1 LGSIQWTIIASN
13 LRETSYAVS
22 SLSKGAR
29 YAFRVLA
36 GTGKAFSKPS
46 PPTDLVQLIDR
57 GTAHSFCVCVCAW
70 LRACVCVCVCL
81 PACVCAC
88 LPVSVRACLRA
99 YLC

>member
-1 LGSIQWTIIASN
+1 MTQHVFGYFSTDPNSLLYAVQQQALGSIQWTIIASN

-57 GTAHSFCVCVCAW
+57 GTQNSFCVCV
-70 LRACVCVCVCL
+70 
-81 PACVCAC
+81 
-88 LPVSVRACLRA
+88 
-99 YLC
+99 